1 MTYKKQKE
9 VKKVASFIAFIPT
22 PPSHIHGFFDL
33 VSVSPSDV
41 VYDLGCG
48 DGRLLFAALEK
59 GAGRVVGVEIEPE
72 PLKTARAWAKKKG
85 YEDRATFIEA
95 DIMSVNFSDATIVF
109 TFLCNAAAMALKDKF
124 EKELKPGTKVV
135 MEMFPVPGWKPK
147 RVVERGTD
155 FYLYVMTP
163 ERQLD

>member
-1 MTYKKQKE
+1 MKFKKSSGN
-9 VKKVASFIAFIPT
+9 KKPSFISFIPT
-22 PPSHIHGFFDL
+22 PTSHINGFFDL

-72 PLKTARAWAKKKG
+72 PLVTARAWAKKKG
-85 YEDRATFIEA
+85 YEDRATFLEA
-95 DIMSVNFSDATIVF
+95 NIMGADLSGATIVF
-109 TFLCNAAAMALKDKF
+109 TFLCNAAAVALKSKF

-163 ERQLD
+163 EKA